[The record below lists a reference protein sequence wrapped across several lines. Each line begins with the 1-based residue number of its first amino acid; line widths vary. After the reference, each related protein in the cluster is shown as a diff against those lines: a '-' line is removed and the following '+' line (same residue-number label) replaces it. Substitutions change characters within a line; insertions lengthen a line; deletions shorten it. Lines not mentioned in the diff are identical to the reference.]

1 VYRVQRGGCAADR
14 NNLEEAIAMPD
25 LLVERQGHVTVFTLN
40 RPDKLNAMTRSMAR
54 DFTAAFS
61 EFDADP
67 DQYVAVIT
75 GAGDRAFSSGADLTE
90 LTSRIERSSSSRP
103 TGAVS
108 VDLWGVGRSAKPT
121 IAAVNGLA
129 VAGGLELSLNCD
141 IRIVAD
147 TAWFGVFEVKRGIMA
162 GIAVNLLARYMPI
175 GDALYMLMTAD
186 RVGAADALRLGL
198 AQKVVPPGAVMDE
211 SMRVAEMIA
220 RNSQVAVQASKQVA
234 YFWRN
239 LAIRESMDYYRAV
252 QQRLMLCEDVIEG
265 PRAFAEKRA
274 PQFTNRWPDRSWR

>member
-1 VYRVQRGGCAADR
+1 
-14 NNLEEAIAMPD
+14 MPD

-40 RPDKLNAMTRSMAR
+40 RPEKLNAMTKSMGR
-54 DFTAAFS
+54 DFTAAFG
-61 EFDADP
+61 EFEADP

-75 GAGDRAFSSGADLTE
+75 GAGDKAFSSGADLTE
-90 LTSRIERSSSSRP
+90 LASRIERSSSSRP

-121 IAAVNGLA
+121 IAAVNGFA

-141 IRIVAD
+141 IRVVAD
-147 TAWFGVFEVKRGIMA
+147 TAWFGAFEVKRGIMA

-186 RVGAADALRLGL
+186 RIGASDALRLGL
-198 AQKVVPPGAVMDE
+198 AQKVVPADTVMVE
-211 SMRVAEMIA
+211 AMRVAEMIG
-220 RNSQVAVQASKQVA
+220 RNSQTAVQASKQVA

-274 PQFTNRWPDRSWR
+274 PQFTNRWPSRNWR

>member
-1 VYRVQRGGCAADR
+1 
-14 NNLEEAIAMPD
+14 MPD

-54 DFTAAFS
+54 DFTAAFR

-211 SMRVAEMIA
+211 GMRVAEMIA

-265 PRAFAEKRA
+265 PRAFAQKRA